1 MILVDKQIGEVVA
14 AEHVRIDPFEAK
26 QIQPASYDLRV
37 GAQGISTT
45 SKQVVN
51 IKEKGYFEL
60 RPGDFA
66 VVLTREMLS
75 FNDSYT
81 ARIGLRSK
89 YARKGIIATTGPQID
104 PGFNGRLKI
113 GITNLSPH
121 AIAMP
126 FEDDFIT
133 IEIHKLHM
141 PCQKPYAGDYQGDT
155 ELSPRD
161 IEAVAE
167 GDNIGFAKM
176 LDTMRALSKN
186 VSELTMNVD
195 KQIKQSEIVVKQN
208 KSIMWLVGIGL
219 AIIGLMTG
227 LIGLVIGLS

>member
-1 MILVDKQIGEVVA
+1 MILVDQKIGEVVA
-14 AEHVRIDPFEAK
+14 AGHVRIDPFEAK
-26 QIQPASYDLRV
+26 QIQPASYDPRV

-45 SKQVVN
+45 SKRVIN
-51 IKEKGYFEL
+51 IEEKGYFEL
-60 RPGDFA
+60 RDGDFA
-66 VVLTREMLS
+66 VVLTREVLS

-104 PGFNGRLKI
+104 LGFNGRLKI

-121 AIAMP
+121 SIAMP

-141 PCQKPYAGDYQGDT
+141 PCQKPYAGDYQDDT

-161 IEAVAE
+161 IEAVVE

-176 LDTMRALSKN
+176 LDTMQALSKN
-186 VSELTMNVD
+186 VSELT
-195 KQIKQSEIVVKQN
+195 KQSDMVLKQN

-227 LIGLVIGLS
+227 LIGLMIALS

>member
-1 MILVDKQIGEVVA
+1 MILVAKQIGEVVA
-14 AEHVRIDPFEAK
+14 AEHVRIDPFEEK

-45 SKQVVN
+45 SKQVAN

-66 VVLTREMLS
+66 VVLTREVLS
-75 FNDSYT
+75 FNDSYA

-121 AIAMP
+121 VIAMP

-141 PCQKPYAGDYQGDT
+141 PCQKPYAGDYQDDT

-161 IEAVAE
+161 IEAVVE

-195 KQIKQSEIVVKQN
+195 KQIKQGEIVLKQN

-227 LIGLVIGLS
+227 LIGLMIGLS

>member
-45 SKQVVN
+45 SKRVVN
-51 IKEKGYFEL
+51 IEEKGYFEL

-66 VVLTREMLS
+66 VVLTREVLS

-121 AIAMP
+121 VIAMP

-141 PCQKPYAGDYQGDT
+141 PCQKPYAGDYQDDT

-161 IEAVAE
+161 IEAVVE

-176 LDTMRALSKN
+176 LDTMQALSKN
-186 VSELTMNVD
+186 VSELT
-195 KQIKQSEIVVKQN
+195 KQSDMVLKQN

-227 LIGLVIGLS
+227 LIGLMIALS

>member
-1 MILVDKQIGEVVA
+1 
-14 AEHVRIDPFEAK
+14 
-26 QIQPASYDLRV
+26 
-37 GAQGISTT
+37 
-45 SKQVVN
+45 
-51 IKEKGYFEL
+51 
-60 RPGDFA
+60 
-66 VVLTREMLS
+66 
-75 FNDSYT
+75 
-81 ARIGLRSK
+81 
-89 YARKGIIATTGPQID
+89 
-104 PGFNGRLKI
+104 
-113 GITNLSPH
+113 
-121 AIAMP
+121 MP

-133 IEIHKLHM
+133 IEIHKLNM
-141 PCQKPYAGDYQGDT
+141 PCQEPYAGDYQGDT

-195 KQIKQSEIVVKQN
+195 KQIKQSEIVLKQN

-227 LIGLVIGLS
+227 LIGLMIGLS

>member
-1 MILVDKQIGEVVA
+1 MILVDQQIGEVVA
-14 AEHVRIDPFEAK
+14 AEHVRIDPFEVK

-37 GAQGISTT
+37 GAQVISTT

-66 VVLTREMLS
+66 VVLTREVLS
-75 FNDSYT
+75 
-81 ARIGLRSK
+81 
-89 YARKGIIATTGPQID
+89 
-104 PGFNGRLKI
+104 
-113 GITNLSPH
+113 
-121 AIAMP
+121 

-208 KSIMWLVGIGL
+208 KSIMWLVGVGL

-227 LIGLVIGLS
+227 LIGLMVGLS